1 MFQQVWAHSQ
11 GFPNGVLLRAFVNCY
26 ELDIIDEHAFLLW
39 KEDVNDFYPGKGQ
52 ALFQV
57 NWSILLTAIACLGN
71 KIQVIIIF
79 SQVNKWLNWLEEAES
94 DSEEEDE

>member
-1 MFQQVWAHSQ
+1 MNANFTLETLCLFRQVWAHSQ

-57 NWSILLTAIACLGN
+57 SWSIR
-71 KIQVIIIF
+71 QYY
-79 SQVNKWLNWLEEAES
+79 
-94 DSEEEDE
+94 